1 MKKVISGLCVLM
13 GTLFAGCQ
21 SVQTLGKVDGDDQVI
36 FNSADKRAVFV
47 TTQPVKD
54 FRRFTST
61 GKPGDPIAA
70 ASAGSRRVICAEPSP
85 DVAKAIS
92 EALQLQLKATDGK
105 NEVGAGVS
113 KSVTESIA
121 QLGQRIATIQLL
133 RDELADLCRAYSNG
147 AVTNITYT
155 LRLSRLDRKMI
166 TLLISEAGAGALTRG
181 LIALTGSAQVEG
193 GSVGQETLKRADERV
208 KAKATQLA
216 DETKATQNLEGQL
229 KDKNAAIE
237 KAKADQADTAS
248 LQTELDQ
255 LTAQHEASQKK
266 VASSQQELADLVSA
280 KGALEIAAS
289 GGVKSNGQALAV
301 ATLLNGGKDGDTQA
315 HNSSPVDLLKI
326 HRNYMDD
333 VDVGV
338 LLDAC
343 FTTMEDSSREPVSDE
358 GSTQRR
364 NRLAAIS
371 HELNT
376 LRPQIS
382 ELLAKLQA
390 SEEEFMASNPNP
402 SQVARSKFRATQIR
416 SEDRIKFEQVSAQEK
431 RLMEE
436 AATLKQDLETGS
448 QPVAN
453 TLLATWC
460 NREGMAQIINAVNQ
474 QVNANLLKRLIAQ
487 ESSMETKNILPVLAL
502 QTCAQLNSGSS
513 NFPSDRATN
522 SFEPN
527 AIRSRFELQYCV
539 ADLMS
544 ALTTPN
550 GHETNPT
557 GAGRPAVT
565 ERTPA
570 PPQGTERAGSATAK
584 VQKSKAK
591 PQPEASQK

>member
-1 MKKVISGLCVLM
+1 MKKILGNLCVWITPAL
-13 GTLFAGCQ
+13 LLGCQ

-54 FRRFTST
+54 FRAFANT
-61 GKPGDPIAA
+61 GKAGD
-70 ASAGSRRVICAEPSP
+70 ASQVTAGARRRVICAEPSP

-113 KSVTESIA
+113 RSVTESIA

-193 GSVGQETLKRADERV
+193 GAVSPETLKRADERI
-208 KAKATQLA
+208 KASAEQLA
-216 DETKATQNLEGQL
+216 DETKALRTLDAQV
-229 KDKNAAIE
+229 KDKKSAIDQ
-237 KAKADQADTAS
+237 AKANQAETAS
-248 LQTELDQ
+248 LQDEANELGSKQ
-255 LTAQHEASQKK
+255 AAAQKK
-266 VASSQQELADLVSA
+266 IESRQQELADLIAA
-280 KGALEIAAS
+280 KGALEIASS

-301 ATLLNGGKDGDTQA
+301 ATLLNGGKDGDPQP
-315 HNSSPVDLLKI
+315 HNGSPVDLLKI

-343 FTTMEDSSREPVSDE
+343 FTTMEDSSREPVSDQ
-358 GSTQRR
+358 GATQRQ
-364 NRLAAIS
+364 NRLNDINK
-371 HELNT
+371 ELNT
-376 LRPQIS
+376 LQSEISFLSSQI
-382 ELLAKLQA
+382 EA
-390 SEEEFMASNPNP
+390 SEAEFMATNPNP
-402 SQVARSKFRATQIR
+402 TQVDRSKFHASQMR
-416 SEDRIKFEQVSAQEK
+416 SDGRIKFSQALSREK
-431 RLMEE
+431 KLIEE
-436 AATLKQDLETGS
+436 AAGIKQDLETGS

-460 NREGMAQIINAVNQ
+460 NREGMTQIISAVNQ

-487 ESSMETKNILPVLAL
+487 ESTMDIKNILPVLAL
-502 QTCAQLNSGSS
+502 QTCTQINSGLSS
-513 NFPSDRATN
+513 PAAERGSN
-522 SFEPN
+522 SYGS
-527 AIRSRFELQYCV
+527 IVSSSRSELQTCV
-539 ADLMS
+539 LDLMS
-544 ALTTPN
+544 ALS
-550 GHETNPT
+550 
-557 GAGRPAVT
+557 
-565 ERTPA
+565 TPA
-570 PPQGTERAGSATAK
+570 NHENGPTAAGATRLAIK
-584 VQKSKAK
+584 DPVKAK
-591 PQPEASQK
+591 KAKAQP